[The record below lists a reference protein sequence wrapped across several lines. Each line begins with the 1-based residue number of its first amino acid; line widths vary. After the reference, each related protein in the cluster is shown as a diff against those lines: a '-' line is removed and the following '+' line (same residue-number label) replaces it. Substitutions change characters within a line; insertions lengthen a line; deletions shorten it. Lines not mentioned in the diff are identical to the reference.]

1 MRNPRLVIAGVVLAA
16 AAAIGGISAAVAT
29 GSPASG
35 GSYGSSAPGTTA
47 PARGASPVHT
57 ATAAVGGRTEQI
69 LVNSRGLPLYYYQPD
84 TATMSMVD
92 PGVAQLW
99 PPLTSATAPT
109 SGELPG
115 KLTAVHDR
123 YGSQVAYQGHLLYTF
138 TNDRAGQVTGQ
149 GIQNFFIATPDLT
162 PLTGT
167 ATPDS
172 SAPAAPY
179 GGSGY

>member
-92 PGVAQLW
+92 PGVA
-99 PPLTSATAPT
+99 S
-109 SGELPG
+109 SG
-115 KLTAVHDR
+115 R
-123 YGSQVAYQGHLLYTF
+123 
-138 TNDRAGQVTGQ
+138 R
-149 GIQNFFIATPDLT
+149 
-162 PLTGT
+162 
-167 ATPDS
+167 
-172 SAPAAPY
+172 
-179 GGSGY
+179 